1 MPRGKKQT
9 NATKIAV
16 SVIQATKSNNNDP
29 SEEAAD
35 DFSEEGSEPVVAANN
50 KQVSIM
56 ASAVKPRYKKPN
68 ILLATKKS
76 GLQFNVHRV
85 HRNLKKS
92 LVGQQR
98 IQPTTSVY
106 MAGVLEYMVAEV
118 LELAGNAAHDLKT
131 RRVTPR
137 HLLLAI
143 KGDEELDTLI
153 TATATIASGGVI
165 PHVHKSLIPKKSN
178 GSCR

>member
-1 MPRGKKQT
+1 MPKGKKKQT
-9 NATKIAV
+9 NATKNAV
-16 SVIQATKSNNNDP
+16 SVIQATKSINNNP
-29 SEEAAD
+29 PEETD
-35 DFSEEGSEPVVAANN
+35 GNFSEAGSEPVVAANN
-50 KQVSIM
+50 NQVSIM

-68 ILLATKKS
+68 ILLATKNS

-85 HRNLKKS
+85 HRNLKKN

-106 MAGVLEYMVAEV
+106 MAGVLEYLAAEV

-131 RRVTPR
+131 KRVTPR
-137 HLLLAI
+137 HILLAI

-153 TATATIASGGVI
+153 KATIASGGVI